1 MLEGIAMPSSR
12 RSSQPGDETRSPHCG
27 QILRLLSHEASSDV
41 EYNIYPLVQTFLY
54 VTLLHT
60 HVALIL
66 SARHTFCEVSFQ
78 IVNFTTANRILLP
91 FAQTIRACQ

>member
-1 MLEGIAMPSSR
+1 MESVLTVAQLSLTLCDLMDCNLPGSSAHGLLQARMLEGVAMPSSR

-41 EYNIYPLVQTFLY
+41 EYTIYPLVQTFLY

-66 SARHTFCEVSFQ
+66 
-78 IVNFTTANRILLP
+78 
-91 FAQTIRACQ
+91 